1 MIIFHNTFV
10 LSVIAIYLLAC
21 IILVI
26 KAPRLL
32 VPVNEDSRQNMLDFV
47 KKVHERRAEKEQILE
62 LVEYWQA
69 HKGQDL
75 EDIMITQSSCVKEGI
90 SRHRHSNY
98 MRANETAPNC
108 GRKPR
113 YKDRRNKAVRGMK
126 ERYLFDACRY

>member
-1 MIIFHNTFV
+1 MIIFHNYFV
-10 LSVIAIYLLAC
+10 LSVIAVYLLAC
-21 IILVI
+21 IILAC
-26 KAPRLL
+26 KAPHLIGFGTTHQ
-32 VPVNEDSRQNMLDFV
+32 DMLDFV
-47 KKVHERRAEKEQILE
+47 KKVHERRAEKEQVLE

-69 HKGQDL
+69 HKGQAP
-75 EDIMITQSSCVKEGI
+75 EDILITQSSCVKEGI

-108 GRKPR
+108 GRKPQ